1 VSQRKAKAEQRLE
14 NLENWLGRG
23 ARSRKLLEILTVKI
37 NQIPNQIVRQT
48 ALEDVDELRRL
59 IENGQ
64 GAVNWVIEELKL

>member
-1 VSQRKAKAEQRLE
+1 VSQRKAKAEAQLE

-37 NQIPNQIVRQT
+37 NQIQNQTVRQT
-48 ALEDVDELRRL
+48 ALEDVNELRRL

-64 GAVNWVIEELKL
+64 GAVNWVIRELDL